1 MNGIDKITQ
10 RITEQIDREI
20 AEIQAKAK
28 EQADAIT
35 ACMSDYSR
43 RVLGKEK
50 TRRVPILEQFRKAR
64 ELVRQQPRREQE
76 RVKEAVRE
84 DR

>member
-35 ACMSDYSR
+35 ADYAAR
-43 RVLGKEK
+43 IKKETEDILAHGKTAAAE
-50 TRRVPILEQFRKAR
+50 R
-64 ELVRQQPRREQE
+64 EEREHGPDGGQE
-76 RVKEAVRE
+76 G
-84 DR
+84 